1 MELQQRYYV
10 NVNALTSQT
19 RAMTVEAEARPRRKL
34 RDRADAEPTITR
46 PNRGRGT
53 WFETEAA
60 GCRGRDATDKKT
72 VSRQARCLEDY
83 TTDSWSW
90 LAHGNA
96 RCASICFATV
106 SSFYPQGQGQVTVVR
121 SFVCNSVH
129 SFVAFFSSKRKQCL
143 KCIAATGKIY
153 IISTLI
159 FLYSS

>member
-60 GCRGRDATDKKT
+60 GCRGRDATDKKL
-72 VSRQARCLEDY
+72 SRGKPGASR
-83 TTDSWSW
+83 TTP
-90 LAHGNA
+90 LTHGRGWPMA
-96 RCASICFATV
+96 TPGVQATV

-143 KCIAATGKIY
+143 KCIASTGKIY